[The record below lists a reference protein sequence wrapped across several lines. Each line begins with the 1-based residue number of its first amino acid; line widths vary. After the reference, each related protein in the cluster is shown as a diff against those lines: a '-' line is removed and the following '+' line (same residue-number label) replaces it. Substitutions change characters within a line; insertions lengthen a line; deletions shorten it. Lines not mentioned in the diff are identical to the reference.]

1 MTLRAR
7 YKTIEFWV
15 ALLGALAAMGI
26 IGADVPIG
34 EWAEIIV
41 GAIGI
46 GAAFLAKTR
55 D

>member
-1 MTLRAR
+1 MSIRAR
-7 YKTIEFWV
+7 YKTIEFWI
-15 ALLGALAAMGI
+15 ALLGALAAMGVVS
-26 IGADVPIG
+26 ADVPIG

-55 D
+55 E